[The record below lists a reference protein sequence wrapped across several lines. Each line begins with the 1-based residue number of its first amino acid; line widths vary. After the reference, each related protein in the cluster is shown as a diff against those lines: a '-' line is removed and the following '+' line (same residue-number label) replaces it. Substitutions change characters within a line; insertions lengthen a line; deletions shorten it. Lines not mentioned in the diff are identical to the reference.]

1 MLFPLIE
8 SSRPEQLLRAWQRS
22 PEYTG
27 GRGKSN
33 NDDPNQSPLEKRLES
48 LLCFLKGEVEGE
60 QRILLASESFELRS
74 VLSNGGNKNPD
85 RNQQRHMQKTFEQK
99 VPTAAGLV
107 NCNVVACIFCQG
119 SHESTLCFKAQ
130 AFTFDRKKELIMKKK
145 GCFRCLA
152 MGHQAKCCRA
162 RLQCVICAKSHVTL
176 MCPELPAHK
185 QNSCKSNEKRE
196 PEQTGTEFGE
206 PALANYSCSHVFLQ
220 TLRVQ
225 VNGGSSVRE
234 VRALIDT
241 GSQRSYILA
250 STALDLGCTSK
261 GKERIIPSLFG
272 GAETMQNHNCYHI
285 NVSKDDYYCNVKVLD
300 QPSICN
306 AVSHIFYGP
315 WINELEEV
323 GIRLSDTSGSV
334 PIELLIGAD
343 FAGKLYTGRRHILKN
358 ELVAVETTLGWTLI
372 SQVPTSKPD
381 TSTTMTVLSLFV
393 KDASIANLWELDL
406 LGIAE
411 PTTKRSPQ
419 EMADAAKELFLQT
432 IEVNG
437 EGRYEVRLPWLEGH
451 PPLPDNYS
459 VSKNRLKTTI
469 KKVTDMKRLEAY
481 DAVFREW
488 LEEGIIEEIKF
499 DQSKDKCHYLPHRPV
514 VKDQKIGVVSDIH
527 KAFLQIS
534 LHEADRDF
542 LRFFWVNADGDEI
555 IYRHKRVVFGVNCS
569 PFLLGATIEYHLSQG
584 LKQCETE
591 DVDCSVETISQLQK
605 SFYVDNCVT
614 SVPSE
619 VVLKRFIRESNAIM
633 NQGCFDLRGWE
644 FTDISKKNGES
655 SVFVLGLNWNTQ
667 RDTLSLVESNI
678 ENVESFKECV
688 TKRVILSTTQ
698 RIFDPIGFTCPTTL
712 IPKLLLQRIWQQQL
726 SWDMPVDEEIKSSFL
741 KWLRQVR
748 CLLSIEIPRWIRN
761 ETGISQ
767 DSGLHLFCDA
777 SKNAYAAVVFLRV
790 CHQGEV
796 HVNLLLAKTRVA
808 RLRGMTIPRL
818 ELLVATIGARLYVSV
833 KESLN
838 FEGKSFFWS
847 DSSTVLCWIGG
858 SEEWAPFV
866 GNRVKEIRSLTDC
879 NSWRH
884 VPGELNPA
892 DLPSRGCSGLQ
903 LLESRWWEGPDWL
916 CREPALWPQET
927 VEYDEVEINRE
938 KRKRPVTTLMD
949 LSSDYWHLTYF
960 LKCTRIVRMVA
971 WIFRFVNNL
980 RKKRISGVL
989 TSQEINEAEIFVLKI
1004 VQNQSFGHENDE
1016 RLSTLRPFI
1025 DKDGLIRLKTRVS
1038 NREDTEDLFS
1048 GSVACET
1055 PTVRDATVFEIVGI
1069 DFAGPLYLKSGEKAW
1084 VCLFTCA
1091 IYRTVHLELTTSM
1104 STSSFIQ
1111 VLRRFVARRGRP
1123 KTIYT
1128 DNGTNFCGA
1137 KNAFAKLNW
1146 TKMQDYASVRRIT
1159 WYFNPPT
1166 ASWWGGFWERLIR
1179 VSKRLL
1185 RKILGRASL
1194 NYEELVTLVYE
1205 CKDIINARPIT
1216 YQSSDPGGLTALTP
1230 SMFLRDREYS
1240 GMPECDAVDR
1250 AALCRRVRYRQKLCD
1265 DLRRRFRTEYLGQ
1278 LRLYDEKRSDR
1289 EIVAGEIVLVGKDGK
1304 TRLVRVAIGKG
1315 QVLRLIQR
1323 LYPLECSEVPTRSE
1337 GECDLKVCPAM
1348 DTEAIHSIDID
1359 IGVQPNQCPEESEG
1373 AGVIDRGKNASVIE
1387 GKTTRSGRM
1396 SCLPR
1401 RYL

>member
-1 MLFPLIE
+1 MEALKKERKVKRSAFTKSVKNLEELLAVEEKEWYSIEVTWKLIKEYYTAVQDLERQLRGGMEPVACGTTVVSEVSQSRYQLPNSQGNRKFKLPVIEFKQFDGDVRHWLSFWAQFRKIHQDLDIDLNNKISYLIQATLPGSRARQVVESFPAMQENYEKITDSLKSRFGREDLQIEVYDRIECQLRALETLGVTKNKCAAMLFPLIE
-8 SSRPEQLLRAWQRS
+8 SSLPEQLLRAWQRS

-33 NDDPNQSPLEKRLES
+33 NDDPNQSPLES

-60 QRILLASESFELRS
+60 QRILLASESFGLRS
-74 VLSNGGNKNPD
+74 VVSNGGNKNPD
-85 RNQQRHMQKTFEQK
+85 RNRQQHMQKTFEQK
-99 VPTAAGLV
+99 VPTAR
-107 NCNVVACIFCQG
+107 
-119 SHESTLCFKAQ
+119 SH
-130 AFTFDRKKELIMKKK
+130 
-145 GCFRCLA
+145 
-152 MGHQAKCCRA
+152 
-162 RLQCVICAKSHVTL
+162 
-176 MCPELPAHK
+176 
-185 QNSCKSNEKRE
+185 
-196 PEQTGTEFGE
+196 
-206 PALANYSCSHVFLQ
+206 
-220 TLRVQ
+220 
-225 VNGGSSVRE
+225 
-234 VRALIDT
+234 
-241 GSQRSYILA
+241 ILA

-261 GKERIIPSLFG
+261 DKERIIHSLFG
-272 GAETMQNHNCYHI
+272 GAETMQNHNCYHMI
-285 NVSKDDYYCNVKVLD
+285 VSKDDYYCNVKVLD

-323 GIRLSDTSGSV
+323 GIRLSDTSGSD

-358 ELVAVETTLGWTLI
+358 GLVAVETTLGWTLI
-372 SQVPTSKPD
+372 GQAPTSKPD

-393 KDASIANLWELDL
+393 KNASIANLWELDL

-411 PTTKRSPQ
+411 PTTKRSRQ

-469 KKVTDMKRLEAY
+469 KKVADMKRHEAY

-488 LEEGIIEEIKF
+488 LEEGIIEEIKL

-514 VKDQKIGVVSDIH
+514 VKEHNSTKIRPVFDAFTREKDRPSLNHCLEKGVNLIELIPTILLRFRDQKIGVVSDIR

-542 LRFFWVNADGDEI
+542 LRFLWVNADGDKI

-584 LKQCETE
+584 LKRCETE

-688 TKRVILSTTQ
+688 TKRVILSTAQ

-748 CLLSIEIPRWIRN
+748 CWLTIEIPRWIRN

-767 DSGLHLFCDA
+767 DSSLHLFCDA

-796 HVNLLLAKTRVA
+796 HVNLLLAKARVA
-808 RLRGMTIPRL
+808 PLRGMTIPRL
-818 ELLVATIGARLYVSV
+818 ELLAATIGARLYASV

-838 FEGKSFFWS
+838 FEGKIFFWS
-847 DSSTVLCWIGG
+847 DLSIVLCWIGG
-858 SEEWAPFV
+858 SE
-866 GNRVKEIRSLTDC
+866 D
-879 NSWRH
+879 WRH

-892 DLPSRGCSGLQ
+892 DLPSRGYSGLQ

-960 LKCTRIVRMVA
+960 SKYTRIVRMVA

-980 RKKRISGVL
+980 RKKKISGVL
-989 TSQEINEAEIFVLKI
+989 TSQQIDEAEIFVLKI
-1004 VQNQSFGHENDE
+1004 VQNQCFGHENDE
-1016 RLSTLRPFI
+1016 PLSTLRPFI
-1025 DKDGLIRLKTRVS
+1025 DKDGLIRLKTRLHERLHHVGTKGLLS
-1038 NREDTEDLFS
+1038 KLRERYWPLGGRRTVYAAIVKCVICKRQSSKPFQAESPPLPLDR
-1048 GSVACET
+1048 
-1055 PTVRDATVFEIVGI
+1055 VRDATVFKIVGI

-1084 VCLFTCA
+1084 
-1091 IYRTVHLELTTSM
+1091 
-1104 STSSFIQ
+1104 
-1111 VLRRFVARRGRP
+1111 
-1123 KTIYT
+1123 
-1128 DNGTNFCGA
+1128 
-1137 KNAFAKLNW
+1137 
-1146 TKMQDYASVRRIT
+1146 
-1159 WYFNPPT
+1159 
-1166 ASWWGGFWERLIR
+1166 
-1179 VSKRLL
+1179 
-1185 RKILGRASL
+1185 
-1194 NYEELVTLVYE
+1194 
-1205 CKDIINARPIT
+1205 
-1216 YQSSDPGGLTALTP
+1216 
-1230 SMFLRDREYS
+1230 
-1240 GMPECDAVDR
+1240 
-1250 AALCRRVRYRQKLCD
+1250 
-1265 DLRRRFRTEYLGQ
+1265 
-1278 LRLYDEKRSDR
+1278 
-1289 EIVAGEIVLVGKDGK
+1289 
-1304 TRLVRVAIGKG
+1304 
-1315 QVLRLIQR
+1315 
-1323 LYPLECSEVPTRSE
+1323 
-1337 GECDLKVCPAM
+1337 
-1348 DTEAIHSIDID
+1348 
-1359 IGVQPNQCPEESEG
+1359 
-1373 AGVIDRGKNASVIE
+1373 
-1387 GKTTRSGRM
+1387 
-1396 SCLPR
+1396 
-1401 RYL
+1401 

>member
-1 MLFPLIE
+1 MEALKKERKVKRSAFTKSVKNLEELLAVEEKEWHSIEVTWELIKEYYTAVQVSEEKVYVALQEADADEKVLEEELDVKGEYYKTSTSARLRIEDLERQLRGGMQPVACGTTVVSEVSQSRYQLPDSQGNRKFNLPVIEFKQFDGDVRHWLSFWAQFKKIHEDLDIDLNDKISYLIQATLPGSRARQVVESFPAMQENYAKIIDSLKSRFGREDLQIEVYVRELLKLILDNAISPGKIDISTLYDKIECQLRALETLGVTKNKCAAMLFPLIE
-8 SSRPEQLLRAWQRS
+8 SSLPEQLLRAWQRS

-48 LLCFLKGEVEGE
+48 LLCFLKREVEGE
-60 QRILLASESFELRS
+60 QRILLASESFGLRS
-74 VLSNGGNKNPD
+74 VVSNGGNKNPD
-85 RNQQRHMQKTFEQK
+85 RNRQRHMQKTFEQK

-119 SHESTLCFKAQ
+119 SHESALCFKAQ

-152 MGHQAKCCRA
+152 MGHQAKRCRA

-225 VNGGSSVRE
+225 VNGGISVRE

-250 STALDLGCTSK
+250 STALDLVCTSK
-261 GKERIIPSLFG
+261 GKERIIHSLFG
-272 GAETMQNHNCYHI
+272 GAETMQNHNCYYI

-323 GIRLSDTSGSV
+323 GIRLSDTSGSD

-358 ELVAVETTLGWTLI
+358 GLVAVETTLGWTLMG
-372 SQVPTSKPD
+372 QVPTSKPD

-411 PTTKRSPQ
+411 PTTKRSCQ
-419 EMADAAKELFLQT
+419 EMADVAKELFLQT

-459 VSKNRLKTTI
+459 VSKNRLRTTI

-481 DAVFREW
+481 DGVFREW
-488 LEEGIIEEIKF
+488 LEEGIIEEIKL

-514 VKDQKIGVVSDIH
+514 VKEHSSTKIRPVFDASAREKDRPSLNHCLEKGVNLIELIPTILLRFRDQKIGVVSDIR

-542 LRFFWVNADGDEI
+542 LRFLWVNADGDET

-584 LKQCETE
+584 LKRCETE

-688 TKRVILSTTQ
+688 TKRVILTTAQ

-761 ETGISQ
+761 ETGIWQ
-767 DSGLHLFCDA
+767 DSSLYLFCDA

-796 HVNLLLAKTRVA
+796 HVNLLLAKARVA
-808 RLRGMTIPRL
+808 LLRGMTIPRL
-818 ELLVATIGARLYVSV
+818 ELLAVTIGARLYASV

-866 GNRVKEIRSLTDC
+866 DNRVKEIRSLTDC

-903 LLESRWWEGPDWL
+903 LLESRW
-916 CREPALWPQET
+916 
-927 VEYDEVEINRE
+927 
-938 KRKRPVTTLMD
+938 
-949 LSSDYWHLTYF
+949 
-960 LKCTRIVRMVA
+960 
-971 WIFRFVNNL
+971 
-980 RKKRISGVL
+980 
-989 TSQEINEAEIFVLKI
+989 
-1004 VQNQSFGHENDE
+1004 
-1016 RLSTLRPFI
+1016 
-1025 DKDGLIRLKTRVS
+1025 
-1038 NREDTEDLFS
+1038 
-1048 GSVACET
+1048 
-1055 PTVRDATVFEIVGI
+1055 
-1069 DFAGPLYLKSGEKAW
+1069 
-1084 VCLFTCA
+1084 
-1091 IYRTVHLELTTSM
+1091 
-1104 STSSFIQ
+1104 
-1111 VLRRFVARRGRP
+1111 
-1123 KTIYT
+1123 
-1128 DNGTNFCGA
+1128 
-1137 KNAFAKLNW
+1137 
-1146 TKMQDYASVRRIT
+1146 
-1159 WYFNPPT
+1159 
-1166 ASWWGGFWERLIR
+1166 
-1179 VSKRLL
+1179 
-1185 RKILGRASL
+1185 
-1194 NYEELVTLVYE
+1194 
-1205 CKDIINARPIT
+1205 
-1216 YQSSDPGGLTALTP
+1216 
-1230 SMFLRDREYS
+1230 
-1240 GMPECDAVDR
+1240 
-1250 AALCRRVRYRQKLCD
+1250 
-1265 DLRRRFRTEYLGQ
+1265 
-1278 LRLYDEKRSDR
+1278 
-1289 EIVAGEIVLVGKDGK
+1289 
-1304 TRLVRVAIGKG
+1304 
-1315 QVLRLIQR
+1315 
-1323 LYPLECSEVPTRSE
+1323 
-1337 GECDLKVCPAM
+1337 
-1348 DTEAIHSIDID
+1348 
-1359 IGVQPNQCPEESEG
+1359 
-1373 AGVIDRGKNASVIE
+1373 
-1387 GKTTRSGRM
+1387 
-1396 SCLPR
+1396 
-1401 RYL
+1401 